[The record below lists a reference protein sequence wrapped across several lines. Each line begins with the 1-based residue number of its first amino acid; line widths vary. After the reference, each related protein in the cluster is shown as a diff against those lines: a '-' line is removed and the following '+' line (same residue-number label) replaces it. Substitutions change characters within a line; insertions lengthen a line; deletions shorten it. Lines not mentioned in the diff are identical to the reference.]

1 MKRRQPF
8 PFSLFSFSFVIS
20 FFFFLEIITTL
31 LNDFLFLF
39 FFNSQGLNGAGRDSL
54 SLIIL
59 ELRTY
64 IDNDTLRSH
73 TRFDLI
79 QKDKGAHT
87 RLIGNSPFDNT
98 LLGKTCS
105 LKKKKSG
112 GKKSQQL
119 FTSCSS
125 VRPVWSTGSPCHLAT
140 HISPSSRVLFSLLFF
155 PKQKQKQTPSKLF
168 VTIVF
173 WFSFSPTEI
182 KKHPFLGIV
191 S

>member
-1 MKRRQPF
+1 M
-8 PFSLFSFSFVIS
+8 IS
-20 FFFFLEIITTL
+20 FFFSLEIITTL

-98 LLGKTCS
+98 LLGKTGS
-105 LKKKKSG
+105 LKKKSRE
-112 GKKSQQL
+112 GKKAS
-119 FTSCSS
+119 SCSPVVRQS
-125 VRPVWSTGSPCHLAT
+125 VQFDQQARPAT
-140 HISPSSRVLFSLLFF
+140 WQPISPLLLAFSSLFSFS
-155 PKQKQKQTPSKLF
+155 KTKQKQTQSKLF